1 MMRNTLNIFF
11 FNKLKDILRIINISN
26 KIYRNKPSIFKDLTI
41 KLEHTYIPDNMDA
54 RGGNI
59 RFLKPDTMFIILFS
73 RREMNGIIKIFKYN

>member
-1 MMRNTLNIFF
+1 MRNTLNIFFINLTFF

-59 RFLKPDTMFIILFS
+59 RFLKPNTMFIIHS
-73 RREMNGIIKIFKYN
+73 VEGK